1 MLITE
6 EYRKLNAQKHEDTPH
21 FGSLGYQLADH
32 VREVARHIGA
42 HTILDYGCGKRTLEK
57 KLGYAINNYDPA
69 IPGCDATPDPADLVV
84 CCDVLEHIEPECLDA
99 VLDDLTRVTKNI
111 IMFLI
116 DTEPAMKHLAD
127 GRNAHAIIKPPEWWI
142 PHLIARWDLKEMS
155 IPDQFI
161 FATMKAKG
169 IDK

>member
-6 EYRKLNAQKHEDTPH
+6 EYRRLNAQKHEESTA
-21 FGSLGYQLADH
+21 FGALGYQLADH
-32 VREVARHIGA
+32 VKEIARKIGA

-99 VLDDLTRVTKNI
+99 VLDDLTRVTKNTL
-111 IMFLI
+111 MLLI
-116 DTEPAMKHLAD
+116 DTQPAKKHLSD
-127 GRNAHAIIKPPEWWI
+127 GRNAHAIIQPPEWWI
-142 PHLIARWDLKEMS
+142 PRLVTRWTTREIS
-155 IPDQFI
+155 VPDQFI
-161 FATMKAKG
+161 FAVMQAKG
-169 IDK
+169 VPQ